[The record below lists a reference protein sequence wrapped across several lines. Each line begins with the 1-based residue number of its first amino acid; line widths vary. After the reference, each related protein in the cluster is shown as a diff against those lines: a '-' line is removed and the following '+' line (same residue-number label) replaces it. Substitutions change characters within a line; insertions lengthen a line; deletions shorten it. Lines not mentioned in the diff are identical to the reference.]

1 MTMVR
6 CSCGKPIEK
15 IPSWMQRVQVEFVCN
30 NCPNRKHLNI
40 TAVDLSRVIQSSSN
54 QEAPED
60 LEEIEADEDSD

>member
-1 MTMVR
+1 MVY

-15 IPSWMQRVQVEFVCN
+15 IPSWMQRVRVEFVCN

-40 TAVDLSRVIQSSSN
+40 TAVDLSRVIQSTAN

-60 LEEIEADEDSD
+60 LEAIPDDDADLD